1 VEWGAQAIYNLT
13 PTVEVATGLYNTNP
27 YAAAGTDNGINFAFQ
42 QGNTGVL
49 TIAQVSY
56 LYNQAKGNTGLPGEY
71 TVGGLYDSNNFSSLS
86 CPACKAGGDYSLYA
100 MFQQMVY
107 RVEDYSSQKGLTA
120 WGEVAISPKPSVSS
134 IPYFLGGG
142 LSYQGLISNRGKDI
156 ASLGAIYGSFSGYI
170 PQTSGEAV
178 VEANYLITLTPW
190 LSITPDLQY
199 VIKPG
204 GSSTFRDAVV
214 LGAQLAVTF

>member
-1 VEWGAQAIYNLT
+1 
-13 PTVEVATGLYNTNP
+13 
-27 YAAAGTDNGINFAFQ
+27 
-42 QGNTGVL
+42 
-49 TIAQVSY
+49 
-56 LYNQAKGNTGLPGEY
+56 
-71 TVGGLYDSNNFSSLS
+71 
-86 CPACKAGGDYSLYA
+86 